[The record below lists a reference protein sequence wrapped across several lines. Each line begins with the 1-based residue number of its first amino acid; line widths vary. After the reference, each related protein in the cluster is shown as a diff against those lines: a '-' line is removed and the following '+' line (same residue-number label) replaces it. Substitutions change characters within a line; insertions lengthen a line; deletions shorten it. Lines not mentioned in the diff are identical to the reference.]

1 MDEDDNV
8 FTGSQYPSSIDA
20 YNIPTDPGTAF
31 LSQNNN
37 YPGSH
42 SVSHQALNDSVEAI
56 ERNALVDN
64 SASSHTHSDP
74 YNVDYS
80 REPYLSSPSLKM
92 GRQLEI
98 TNTHITSD
106 THTAPTSTEA
116 QSPDTAPN
124 TWHHTVATSST
135 ASPSNFQAVSYQLWN
150 WLGLSGLP
158 EHYFSQS
165 LPNTLNNIQ
174 QELASGGESN
184 AAIQEQLNTLQ
195 TLLLGLLNGFN
206 AYYNARCNNFIGEY
220 PADTISFTPTN
231 LINQVQSGGLTT
243 NYAQA
248 DVFSRWAIL
257 HLHPFFSAHNG
268 VESQVEIFHQT
279 PQSDGS
285 IWAPNYEIFFPM
297 AIQEQN
303 VNDPTTNW
311 SRDLSWKPDG
321 NIYTSSLGNAGE
333 FDRPVMT
340 IAKMPA
346 NIEML
351 HLSSTGEVLEA
362 TNQPPFNV
370 PQNDAAI
377 REDNGD

>member
-1 MDEDDNV
+1 MDENNTS
-8 FTGSQYPSSIDA
+8 FTGSEYPNSIDV
-20 YNIPTDPGTAF
+20 YNIPSDPDTAY
-31 LSQNNN
+31 LSQNDN

-56 ERNALVDN
+56 EKNALVDN
-64 SASSHTHSDP
+64 SNTSHTHSDP

-80 REPYLSSPSLKM
+80 QEPYASSPSKKM

-98 TNTHITSD
+98 VNTHITSD
-106 THTAPTSTEA
+106 THTAPTAQEA
-116 QSPDTAPN
+116 QSPDSNAN

-135 ASPSNFQAVSYQLWN
+135 SSPSDFQAISYQLWN
-150 WLGLSGLP
+150 YLGLSGLSKN
-158 EHYFSQS
+158 YFSQS

-174 QELASGGESN
+174 QQLTGTSQSN
-184 AAIQEQLNTLQ
+184 ADVIQQLDTLKG
-195 TLLLGLLNGFN
+195 LLLGLLESFN
-206 AYYNARCNNFIGEY
+206 AYYNSRCNEFIGEY
-220 PADTISFTPTN
+220 PADTIAFTPTSV
-231 LINQVQSGGLTT
+231 INQVQSGGLTT
-243 NYAQA
+243 NYAQV

-268 VESQVEIFHQT
+268 IESQIEIFHQT
-279 PQSDGS
+279 PQEDGS
-285 IWAPNYEIFFPM
+285 YWAPNYEIFFPM
-297 AIQEQN
+297 AIQEQD
-303 VNDPTTNW
+303 VNNPDTNW

-351 HLSSTGEVLEA
+351 HLDSNGNTITA
-362 TNQPPFNV
+362 TNQAPFII
-370 PQNDAAI
+370 PQNVG
-377 REDNGD
+377 NVTTSGN